1 MTTEIRWLWLRVQT
15 LQSQTFRVIVSMVKD
30 RGQHIHIHVSPY
42 VSLHGKSLVNKS
54 RVVNPVESLFL
65 WMD

>member
-30 RGQHIHIHVSPY
+30 LGQHIHISIHISLSVSPC
-42 VSLHGKSLVNKS
+42 VSLSE
-54 RVVNPVESLFL
+54 NPR
-65 WMD
+65 